1 MISLNYASLLQ
12 SQNLRA
18 FIRVIREGESSQDDA
33 LAYRMRYGG
42 VGQAPK
48 FFDSFDAHPQIYEP
62 TPTGE
67 KSSAAGAPQIT
78 FTTWS
83 TVCMAKY
90 GLGPHFTPYEQEC
103 AAVALIHHRGALE
116 LVIDGHFERAV
127 VLCSKEWASLPES
140 PLNDGGGKMTWQ
152 RAKQVYERYGGSGPG
167 YVLPGSKPREPYGD
181 EQPPAPIEDR
191 SVPYQPREESSMD
204 PFSIIAMFGP
214 MIANL
219 IPQLA
224 KLFVNPEDKKQTR
237 NIEAIQLVIDTFTKA
252 GLGNPAASG
261 TNVAQVAQAIEE
273 VRRDPMLK
281 AEVTKAVLTEPAI
294 MAILEVGGGIVK
306 AREHDLATMAAEK
319 PFWKT
324 SAVFW
329 ISIVMLPIIYWLV
342 GSLIVGGTLER
353 LAAAEVVVPD
363 LLKVMLAMFG
373 SAWEGET
380 RSGGFNL
387 VVGLILG
394 GICGVYYGI
403 SVTQNRQQQVA
414 NAEK

>member
-1 MISLNYASLLQ
+1 MTRSLAWGRKVPLDFAEKVNAICGRIGIDPSWLMACIAFETGRTFK
-12 SQNLRA
+12 SSTQNPVSKATGLIQFMPSTALGLDTTVGELAAMSEIDQLDYVERYFEPFKGRLRTLSDTYMA
-18 FIRVIREGESSQDDA
+18 I
-33 LAYRMRYGG
+33 LWPKG
-42 VGQAPK
+42 VGMREDEVL
-48 FFDSFDAHPQIYEP
+48 FDE
-62 TPTGE
+62 
-67 KSSAAGAPQIT
+67 
-78 FTTWS
+78 S
-83 TVCMAKY
+83 TKAY
-90 GLGPHFTPYEQEC
+90 LQNRGLD
-103 AAVALIHHRGALE
+103 IN
-116 LVIDGHFERAV
+116 
-127 VLCSKEWASLPES
+127 K
-140 PLNDGGGKMTWQ
+140 DGGITKAEAAAFVVRQLEDGL
-152 RAKQVYERYGGSGPG
+152 APENA
-167 YVLPGSKPREPYGD
+167 LPMS
-181 EQPPAPIEDR
+181 APIEDR
-191 SVPYQPREESSMD
+191 SVPYQPREESTMD

-224 KLFVNPEDKKQTR
+224 KLFVDPEDKKQTR

-261 TNVAQVAQAIEE
+261 TNIAQVAQAVDA
-273 VRRDPMLK
+273 VRSDPVLK

-294 MAILEVGGGIVK
+294 MSILEVGGGIVK
-306 AREHDLATMAAEK
+306 AREFDLVTMAADK

-353 LAAAEVVVPD
+353 MLSADVPMPD
-363 LLKVMLAMFG
+363 WLKLLLAMFG
-373 SAWEGET
+373 GAWEGET

-414 NAEK
+414 NTEK